1 MEKLAHM
8 RKAILALLVL
18 AAFSYSGAVNQPFV
32 HDDVVFILQNP
43 QVHDFKTITQVFD
56 KSSFTAGTPA
66 FANPYYRPFLDIV
79 YRLEFFF
86 FGPSPVGYHLVN
98 ILLHVVNAVLIMVLT
113 LRLTQRQGFAWCVA
127 ALFLVHPIQSEAV
140 ACISGISNLLF
151 TTFLLLS
158 FLQYMHLT
166 VSEEELSLTQE
177 AVQYGSVLLLF
188 GAALLTKEQ
197 ALVLP
202 IIILFYEYF
211 LPQLSGHSNTGWR
224 LRMSGL
230 VIVAGGYL
238 LWRKL
243 ILGGFLTSLIPN
255 WGEFYLR
262 LKSLPAIIMTHLRT
276 LFWPA
281 DLHYYRSHD
290 ILAPWVLPLAALAC
304 FVMVCLLIGRI
315 LPSNRKTIF
324 GFGLGWFFITLAPT
338 TSIVPLIHEYS
349 FIAAFEHF
357 NYLPLAGLL
366 WSFLIAAEYFLEKV
380 FHKRSLIL
388 KKICLAV
395 IIPACVAVTF
405 LQTKVWAGE
414 IPLFEQAVKYEPEM
428 GRLRLLLAKA
438 YYFHKDFKRAEPQF
452 GAARD
457 IMSGYL
463 AKVKDVNVRPFYES
477 FLKESLLG
485 LASCSEAIGDLP
497 SAEKYYD
504 DVSALAPSD
513 SMVWNNLGVIA
524 IRQGQVEKAMVHF
537 KKALAVDPGFAPAR
551 HNLELLS
558 R

>member
-1 MEKLAHM
+1 
-8 RKAILALLVL
+8 
-18 AAFSYSGAVNQPFV
+18 
-32 HDDVVFILQNP
+32 
-43 QVHDFKTITQVFD
+43 
-56 KSSFTAGTPA
+56 
-66 FANPYYRPFLDIV
+66 
-79 YRLEFFF
+79 
-86 FGPSPVGYHLVN
+86 
-98 ILLHVVNAVLIMVLT
+98 
-113 LRLTQRQGFAWCVA
+113 
-127 ALFLVHPIQSEAV
+127 
-140 ACISGISNLLF
+140 
-151 TTFLLLS
+151 
-158 FLQYMHLT
+158 
-166 VSEEELSLTQE
+166 
-177 AVQYGSVLLLF
+177 
-188 GAALLTKEQ
+188 
-197 ALVLP
+197 
-202 IIILFYEYF
+202 
-211 LPQLSGHSNTGWR
+211 
-224 LRMSGL
+224 
-230 VIVAGGYL
+230 
-238 LWRKL
+238 
-243 ILGGFLTSLIPN
+243 
-255 WGEFYLR
+255 
-262 LKSLPAIIMTHLRT
+262 MTHLRT

-304 FVMVCLLIGRI
+304 FVMACLLIGRI

-463 AKVKDVNVRPFYES
+463 AKVKDVNVRPFYEG